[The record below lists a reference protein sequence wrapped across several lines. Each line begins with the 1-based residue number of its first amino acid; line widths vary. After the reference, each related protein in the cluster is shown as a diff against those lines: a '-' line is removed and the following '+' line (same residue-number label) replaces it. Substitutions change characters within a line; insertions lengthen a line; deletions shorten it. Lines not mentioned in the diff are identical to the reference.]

1 MYLRLESATTMRRQL
16 TWILVTAAMVF
27 PSAIDAYQAD
37 KPTQPQRD
45 SRQQDDP
52 QRRKWWLNPDDR
64 KELGLTDEQSNQI
77 DKIFESTMPSQ
88 RAKWR
93 EFEQLE
99 DDLQKMFK
107 ESTVDV
113 AAFTQKVT
121 QVEKMRAELATTRS
135 TMLYRMRQV
144 LTAQQRPK
152 LDALLKARSEAR
164 RRQSDKSDHH

>member
-1 MYLRLESATTMRRQL
+1 MRRQL

-27 PSAIDAYQAD
+27 PSAIDAYQAE
-37 KPTQPQRD
+37 KPTQQQRD

-64 KELGLTDEQSNQI
+64 KELGLSDEQSNQI
-77 DKIFESTMPSQ
+77 DKIFEATMPSQ

-113 AAFTQKVT
+113 AAFT
-121 QVEKMRAELATTRS
+121 E
-135 TMLYRMRQV
+135 
-144 LTAQQRPK
+144 
-152 LDALLKARSEAR
+152 
-164 RRQSDKSDHH
+164 

>member
-1 MYLRLESATTMRRQL
+1 MRRQL
-16 TWILVTAAMVF
+16 TWILVTSAMVF
-27 PSAIDAYQAD
+27 PLAVEAYQQAD
-37 KPTQPQRD
+37 KPTQQRD
-45 SRQQDDP
+45 ARQDDP

-64 KELGLTDEQSNQI
+64 KELGLTDDQSTQI
-77 DKIFESTMPSQ
+77 DKIFEATMPSQ

-93 EFEQLE
+93 EFERLE
-99 DDLQKMFK
+99 DDVQKMFK
-107 ESTVDV
+107 ESTVDM
-113 AAFTQKVT
+113 ATFTQKVT
-121 QVEKMRAELATTRS
+121 QVEKMRAELATTRA

>member
-1 MYLRLESATTMRRQL
+1 MRRQL
-16 TWILVTAAMVF
+16 TWILVTAAMVL
-27 PSAIDAYQAD
+27 PSALDAYQAD
-37 KPTQPQRD
+37 KPTQQQRD
-45 SRQQDDP
+45 SRQDDP

-64 KELGLTDEQSNQI
+64 KALGLTDDQANQI

-88 RAKWR
+88 RAKWH

-107 ESTVDV
+107 ESTTDV
-113 AAFTQKVT
+113 ASFTQKVT